1 MKLPEGKS
9 RLDLVREGLNFSG
22 LAKLGR
28 LVVSIDRLREDPRN
42 ERQAFR
48 KSWTPTKAGD

>member
-22 LAKLGR
+22 LAKRGR